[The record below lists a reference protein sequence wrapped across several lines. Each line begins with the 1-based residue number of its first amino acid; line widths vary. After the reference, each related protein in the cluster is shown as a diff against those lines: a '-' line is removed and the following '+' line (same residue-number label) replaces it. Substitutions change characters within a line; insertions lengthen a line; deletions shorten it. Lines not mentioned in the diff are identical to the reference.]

1 MTGGGSSGD
10 RIDQVTEALTDG
22 SVYERLRFERYSVFK
37 QSIPRKLHFKSA
49 LLFGLAAVLPVMAAL
64 PAEVRAALP
73 AESVAAASPRIILLG
88 IVGGVTVFVCSLGL
102 ATLAAARL
110 RLEGRMT
117 EAQAETL
124 LSLEE
129 VASLIGLIIG
139 GSSILLTLSYVLLG
153 YVGADAIEAYV
164 QTVGRDPFVAS
175 GAGIPVVTVAA
186 SAFVGGVAL
195 FVLAQAID
203 LQFRLRLGPAP
214 E

>member
-1 MTGGGSSGD
+1 MSDDGTGSERVD
-10 RIDQVTEALTDG
+10 RVTDALMDG
-22 SVYERLRFERYSVFK
+22 SAYERLRFERYSVFK
-37 QSIPRKLHFKSA
+37 QSIPRKLHLQSV

-73 AESVAAASPRIILLG
+73 SESVAAASPKIILLG
-88 IVGGVTVFVCSLGL
+88 LVGGATVFVCGLGL
-102 ATLAAARL
+102 AMLAAARL
-110 RLEGRMT
+110 QLEGRMT
-117 EAQAETL
+117 ESQAETI

-139 GSSILLTLSYVLLG
+139 GVSILLTLCYVLLG

-164 QTVGRDPFVAS
+164 RTVGRDPFVAS
-175 GAGIPVVTVAA
+175 GVGIPVVTVAA

-203 LQFRLRLGPAP
+203 LQFRLQLGA
-214 E
+214 